1 MLKPAVSRAK
11 GQGYFRCTPRQMDI
25 LRSINRRN
33 KDGTCLDVYQL
44 IELISPGVKRESML
58 SSLRWLARYNLVED
72 GPIEYRRGVRGMRSV
87 RTYQLTQA
95 GVNFLKPK
103 NLP

>member
-11 GQGYFRCTPRQMDI
+11 GSGYFRCTPRQMEI
-25 LRSINRRN
+25 LKAINRRN
-33 KDGTCLDVYQL
+33 PDGTCLDIYQL
-44 IELISPGVKRESML
+44 IDVISPGVKRESMM

-72 GPIEYRRGVRGMRSV
+72 GPVEYRKGKKTMRSF
-87 RTYQLTQA
+87 RTYQLTQT
-95 GVNFLKPK
+95 GVEFIKPK